1 MAAHPRGG
9 RSDTGS
15 VTTQHEIRVD
25 GDRAWCES
33 CGWNDDTRGYYTA
46 QMRAFFHF
54 SEPEPLE
61 HNAKGEPSPS
71 WDMCE
76 YCAWP
81 DRVWPSGRPGG
92 ALGVTDWPRPA
103 TWEWEI
109 RGREKGWVLACDE
122 HEELGPSS
130 SAYAYKHRHRA
141 A

>member
-1 MAAHPRGG
+1 
-9 RSDTGS
+9 

-25 GDRAWCES
+25 DDRAWCET
-33 CGWNDDTRGYYTA
+33 CGWNDVTHGYYTA

-54 SEPEPLE
+54 SEPDPAE

-71 WDMCE
+71 WDVCE

-81 DRVWPSGRPGG
+81 DRVWPAGRPGG

-109 RGREKGWVLACDE
+109 RGREKGWALACDE
-122 HEELGPSS
+122 HEALGPSS
-130 SAYAYKHRHRA
+130 SSYAYKHRHRA